1 MNYTVAENERSREG
15 IVKFGKVTAV
25 DAGEARAKV
34 SFGGDSESDWL
45 PWLAER
51 AAAISIWA
59 PVSVG
64 EQVVVLSESG
74 DTAQGVIIGSVFSQG
89 NPGAAANEAMHRIQ
103 IGASSITITE
113 SGITLESNGSRIVL
127 DASGVSINGAK
138 IDLN

>member
-1 MNYTVAENERSREG
+1 MSYTAAENERSREG
-15 IVKFGKVTAV
+15 IVKFGRVTAV
-25 DAGEARAKV
+25 DAGTARAKV
-34 SFGGDSESDWL
+34 SFGGESESDWL

-59 PVSVG
+59 PVAVG

-89 NPGAAANEAMHRIQ
+89 NPGAAAAEDLFKIQ
-103 IGASSITITE
+103 VGPSSIEIDAR
-113 SGITLESNGSRIVL
+113 GITIESNGSRIVL

>member
-1 MNYTVAENERSREG
+1 MSYTAAENERSREG
-15 IVKFGKVTAV
+15 IVKFGQVTAV
-25 DAGEARAKV
+25 DAGTARAKV
-34 SFGGDSESDWL
+34 NFGGECESAWL

-89 NPGAAANEAMHRIQ
+89 NPGAASAEGLFKIQ
-103 IGASSITITE
+103 VGPSSIEI
-113 SGITLESNGSRIVL
+113 
-127 DASGVSINGAK
+127 DASGVRINAPK

>member
-1 MNYTVAENERSREG
+1 MSYTAAENERSREG
-15 IVKFGKVTAV
+15 IVKFGRVTAV
-25 DAGEARAKV
+25 DAGTARAKV

-64 EQVVVLSESG
+64 EQVLVLSESG

-89 NPGAAANEAMHRIQ
+89 NPGAAATEGLFKIQ
-103 IGASSITITE
+103 VGPSS
-113 SGITLESNGSRIVL
+113 LEI
-127 DASGVSINGAK
+127 DASGIRIKAPK

>member
-1 MNYTVAENERSREG
+1 MSYTAAENERSREG
-15 IVKFGKVTAV
+15 IVKFGRVTAV
-25 DAGEARAKV
+25 DAGTARAKV
-34 SFGGDSESDWL
+34 SFGGESESDWL

-89 NPGAAANEAMHRIQ
+89 NPGAAASEATHRIQ

-113 SGITLESNGSRIVL
+113 SGIMLESNGSRIVL